1 LTIEVGNVIIN
12 RAERADSLPPCCSG
26 CAGSVEV
33 LEALYGLSRKRR
45 VTEIKFVG
53 SGGQGAVV
61 AAKLL
66 AEAAVKSG
74 CMSQS
79 FASYGALRRGGRV
92 ESFIRISDSQVL
104 VHSKMYGADYLVI
117 MDESFVKKP
126 KPELETKN
134 GGTLLINSSKSSESF
149 SSLGNFKIVTI
160 DASSIA
166 RRHGVLLPNGMP
178 VINTTILGAVV
189 GVISIVNFDHLAEAI
204 REGKIPVPEKNI
216 EAAQEAYQEV
226 IGEVKVAA
234 AKGIEGGN
242 LERAAERYPV
252 YNRDEMPHCNRC
264 MVCYIFCPNL
274 AISYETNPFSL
285 RVNYELCERCGICI
299 EECPRKAISWGVPI
313 DKGHN
318 R

>member
-1 LTIEVGNVIIN
+1 
-12 RAERADSLPPCCSG
+12 
-26 CAGSVEV
+26 
-33 LEALYGLSRKRR
+33 
-45 VTEIKFVG
+45 
-53 SGGQGAVV
+53 
-61 AAKLL
+61 
-66 AEAAVKSG
+66 
-74 CMSQS
+74 
-79 FASYGALRRGGRV
+79 
-92 ESFIRISDSQVL
+92 
-104 VHSKMYGADYLVI
+104 MYEADYLVI
-117 MDESFVKKP
+117 MDESFTKQREVISAVKEGGVILMNSP
-126 KPELETKN
+126 KPDEA
-134 GGTLLINSSKSSESF
+134 F
-149 SSLGNFKIVTI
+149 SSRGDFKIVTI

-166 RRHGVLLPNGMP
+166 RSHGVLLPNGMP

-216 EAAQEAYQEV
+216 EAARKAYQEV
-226 IGEVKVAA
+226 IGEAKVAA

-252 YNRDEMPHCNRC
+252 YNRDEMPRCNRC
-264 MVCYIFCPNL
+264 MVCYIFCPSL